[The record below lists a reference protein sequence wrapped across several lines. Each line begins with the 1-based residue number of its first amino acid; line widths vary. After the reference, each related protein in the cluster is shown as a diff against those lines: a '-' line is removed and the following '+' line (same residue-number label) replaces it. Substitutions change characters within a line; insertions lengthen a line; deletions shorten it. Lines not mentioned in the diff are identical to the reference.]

1 MGLLYCVTLCYSKT
15 MRATIN
21 ISMPPAVKK
30 NLDRMVKEEN
40 YASVS
45 ELFRDALRALEE
57 ERLYQSVMR
66 SRKDVQDGKFKKLKS
81 LKDLM

>member
-1 MGLLYCVTLCYSKT
+1 MLACGTVCYTSG
-15 MRATIN
+15 MRTTIN
-21 ISMPPAVKK
+21 ISLPPTVKK

-45 ELFRDALRALEE
+45 ELFRDAFRALEE
-57 ERLYQSVMR
+57 LTLIKNIEQSEREFAA
-66 SRKDVQDGKFKKLKS
+66 GKGKKLRS